1 MSLVTVFIGGNEYFM
16 DEETNKVYNLDGSEA
31 KNIKDTCENQE
42 EDDNWEFGDSYDGDE
57 YDEEMEIF
65 IMTAYFEGEEYQFED
80 WDESDI
86 KHWTSLES
94 DKKIKEN
101 EVEPAGWRMVEGKR
115 IRKLARIA
123 TQ

>member
-1 MSLVTVFIGGNEYFM
+1 M

-42 EDDNWEFGDSYDGDE
+42 EDDNWVFGDSYEGDE

-115 IRKLARIA
+115 IRKLARIEN
-123 TQ
+123 Q

>member
-1 MSLVTVFIGGNEYFM
+1 MKSVSFNGKAMLM
-16 DEETNKVYNLDGSEA
+16 DESTGMIYNPDGTATGMKGQLDH
-31 KNIKDTCENQE
+31 DLLDE
-42 EDDNWEFGDSYDGDE
+42 EQWVFGDSYEGDE

-123 TQ
+123 NQ